1 MLVIFSQSLGLS
13 WNMKLF
19 VPMYIAR
26 MTKSCSIESW
36 QKMRISLADSRTNGF
51 KKWSDAQ
58 HQAEQPAPKMPEPRT
73 RHGELMRPDAG
84 IVSDRT

>member
-36 QKMRISLADSRTNGF
+36 QKMRPIEERRAVEALAQTLSEAAN
-51 KKWSDAQ
+51 
-58 HQAEQPAPKMPEPRT
+58 P
-73 RHGELMRPDAG
+73 AG
-84 IVSDRT
+84 IVRMERAQIVRVPWIQRARRQPRQ